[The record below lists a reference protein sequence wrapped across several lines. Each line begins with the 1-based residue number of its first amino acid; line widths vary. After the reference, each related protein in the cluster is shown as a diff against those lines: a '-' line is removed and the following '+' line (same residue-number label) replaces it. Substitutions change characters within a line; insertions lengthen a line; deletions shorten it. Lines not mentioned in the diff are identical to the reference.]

1 MRIPGH
7 SRYAHIER
15 EQRWRLAGVPDSA
28 THQADIVDRYITGTR
43 MRLRR
48 VIGPEGETLKF
59 AQKVRAIETD
69 PETVGLT
76 NMYLST
82 GEYETLSRL
91 PFAELRKIRWR
102 MSTGERTFA
111 VDEFRGRHEGLV
123 LAETE
128 LDESAALLPIPVF
141 ALIDVTHDDRFSGGA
156 LAFAGDGSLSELLN
170 G

>member
-1 MRIPGH
+1 MRTPGQG
-7 SRYAHIER
+7 RYAHVER

-28 THQADIVDRYITGTR
+28 THHADIVDSYIHGTR

-48 VIGPEGETLKF
+48 VIAPEGETLKC
-59 AQKVRAIETD
+59 AQKVRVTESN

-76 NMYLST
+76 NMYLSR
-82 GEYETLSRL
+82 GEYETLSLL
-91 PFAELRKIRWR
+91 PFAELRKVRWR

-128 LDESAALLPIPVF
+128 LDEGAVLLPIPVF

-156 LAFAGDGSLSELLN
+156 LAFATDGTLSELLN

>member
-1 MRIPGH
+1 MRTPGQG
-7 SRYAHIER
+7 RYAHVER

-28 THQADIVDRYITGTR
+28 THHADIVDRYIHGTR

-48 VIGPEGETLKF
+48 VIAPEGETLKF
-59 AQKVRAIETD
+59 AQKVRVTESN

-76 NMYLST
+76 NMYLSR
-82 GEYETLSRL
+82 GEYETLSLL
-91 PFAELRKIRWR
+91 PFAELRKVRWR

-128 LDESAALLPIPVF
+128 LDEGAVLLPIPVF

-156 LAFAGDGSLSELLN
+156 LAFATDGTLSELLN